1 MNNRS
6 ITLFAAAAVSMFF
19 FSCTKPDNGTPDDND
34 NNKPERISIPE
45 NEIWY
50 TTTDS
55 EELAFRHSSQYKENP
70 ITSHT
75 YVDGK
80 GVITFQEALTSI
92 PEDGF
97 VNCNKLKTIIL
108 PPRVKSLGRQAFS
121 GCNYLTSIQLSD
133 DLESIGEA
141 ALNSFSRMDSLFI
154 PAKVSHIA
162 SNAFEHTNNLKYIA
176 VDKDNKYFDTREDC
190 NALIETATNTLLRGS
205 SDSVIPSTV
214 TALGDYAFSMAA
226 FKTLDIPD
234 NITSIGTGAFKHCL
248 LLEEI
253 NLPEGLAE
261 IGDEAFYGCSKL
273 LEIKVPE
280 KVSRIGRSAF
290 SSCRLLKEIS
300 LPESIAE
307 IGEAAF
313 HSCQELTEIALSDKI
328 TVIPDYIFTYCSNL
342 CKVEISKNI
351 TTIGTNAFS
360 YCEKL
365 SEITLPESVTRIEG
379 GAFRGTAIK
388 TITIPSKVR
397 KLSNQVFQN
406 CNSLE
411 SIILS
416 EGLEFINSEC
426 IGSTRLAEITIP
438 ATIQEISYR
447 AFVGCPELKSVY
459 IKAITPPKH
468 PNNYLFGSDNDL
480 ENRKIYVPRQS
491 LEAYR
496 TSESWKAYANIIEG
510 YDF

>member
-1 MNNRS
+1 MNNRLV
-6 ITLFAAAAVSMFF
+6 TLFAATAVSMFF
-19 FSCTKPDNGTPDDND
+19 FSCTKPDKGTPDDND

-70 ITSHT
+70 ITSHI

-141 ALNSFSRMDSLFI
+141 ALNSSSRMDSLFI

-214 TALGDYAFSMAA
+214 TAIGDYAFSMVA

-253 NLPEGLAE
+253 NLPEGLTE
-261 IGDEAFYGCSKL
+261 IGDEAFDGCSKL

-280 KVSRIGRSAF
+280 KVSRIGRGAF

-300 LPESIAE
+300 LPES
-307 IGEAAF
+307 
-313 HSCQELTEIALSDKI
+313 
-328 TVIPDYIFTYCSNL
+328 
-342 CKVEISKNI
+342 
-351 TTIGTNAFS
+351 
-360 YCEKL
+360 
-365 SEITLPESVTRIEG
+365 VTRIES

-397 KLSNQVFQN
+397 ELSYQVFQN
-406 CNSLE
+406 CESLE

-416 EGLEFINSEC
+416 EGLVFISSYC
-426 IGSTRLAEITIP
+426 IGSARLAEITIP
-438 ATIQEISYR
+438 ATIQEISYQ
-447 AFVGCPELKSVY
+447 AFAGCPELKSVY

-468 PNNYLFGSDNDL
+468 SNNYLFGSDIQDGF

-496 TSESWKAYANIIEG
+496 TSENWKAYASIIEG

>member
-1 MNNRS
+1 MNNRF
-6 ITLFAAAAVSMFF
+6 ITLFAAAAAAVSMFF

-141 ALNSFSRMDSLFI
+141 ALDSFSRMDSLFI

-162 SNAFEHTNNLKYIA
+162 SNAFERTNNLKYIA

-234 NITSIGTGAFKHCL
+234 NITSIGTGAFL
-248 LLEEI
+248 
-253 NLPEGLAE
+253 
-261 IGDEAFYGCSKL
+261 F
-273 LEIKVPE
+273 
-280 KVSRIGRSAF
+280 
-290 SSCRLLKEIS
+290 
-300 LPESIAE
+300 
-307 IGEAAF
+307 
-313 HSCQELTEIALSDKI
+313 
-328 TVIPDYIFTYCSNL
+328 
-342 CKVEISKNI
+342 
-351 TTIGTNAFS
+351 
-360 YCEKL
+360 
-365 SEITLPESVTRIEG
+365 
-379 GAFRGTAIK
+379 
-388 TITIPSKVR
+388 
-397 KLSNQVFQN
+397 
-406 CNSLE
+406 
-411 SIILS
+411 
-416 EGLEFINSEC
+416 C
-426 IGSTRLAEITIP
+426 I
-438 ATIQEISYR
+438 
-447 AFVGCPELKSVY
+447 
-459 IKAITPPKH
+459 
-468 PNNYLFGSDNDL
+468 
-480 ENRKIYVPRQS
+480 
-491 LEAYR
+491 
-496 TSESWKAYANIIEG
+496 
-510 YDF
+510 